1 MNKADFEIRAL
12 CAGCNQKDIL
22 DFENAFKNVTGYPMD
37 SVLIDS
43 AFLKENGSSTSC
55 ACKALMVA
63 KNSMENINR
72 IAEVFESFFSQM
84 A

>member
-12 CAGCNQKDIL
+12 VAGCNQKDIL
-22 DFENAFKNVTGYPMD
+22 DFENAFKNVTGYPME
-37 SVLIDS
+37 SVLIDTTY
-43 AFLKENGSSTSC
+43 LKENGSSTSV

-72 IAEVFESFFSQM
+72 IAEVFESFFRQF